1 MSTAELPPSKL
12 GTKEH
17 WDQVYERELTNFEE
31 IGDEGEIWF
40 GEDSVEKMVDWAVDN
55 IPPTDN
61 PTILEVGSGNG
72 TLLFGLH
79 EAGYGPTLLAGI
91 DYSMGAVKLARGIAV
106 QKTKEGRDEEDEDEA
121 GEEVEKESG
130 KAGAD
135 QILFDQ
141 CDFLEDTPLA
151 LPIHSEGAKRERKTG
166 VWDLLLDKGTY
177 DAIALGEK
185 DEQGRSPAVRYPGR
199 VVRLLKPGGIFLITC
214 GSSPFRWRSLPLYFH
229 CVFSMQLYRRRTKS
243 ELLHSGN
250 RTGLSVRFRCWPLES
265 SF

>member
-1 MSTAELPPSKL
+1 
-12 GTKEH
+12 
-17 WDQVYERELTNFEE
+17 
-31 IGDEGEIWF
+31 
-40 GEDSVEKMVDWAVDN
+40 MVDWAVDN

-199 VVRLLKPGGIFLITC
+199 VVRLLKPGGIFLITSC
-214 GSSPFRWRSLPLYFH
+214 NFIEDELKASFCTQETGLVYHSNVRHPTFTFGGHSGSSVVTVAFQKPTSA
-229 CVFSMQLYRRRTKS
+229 
-243 ELLHSGN
+243 
-250 RTGLSVRFRCWPLES
+250 
-265 SF
+265 